1 MPEAGKSSTSST
13 NVVPIRPVPA
23 SATESRRRAG
33 RRTFGSI
40 SRLPSGNWRARY
52 ADPSHHGPGRP
63 AWINAPTTFLTKR
76 DAAGWLAAREAEI
89 VEHRWRPAPPPP
101 AEPVDTFAGYSVSW
115 LASRELKPS
124 TMREYTRMMKVLV
137 GAFGNQRLD
146 EITSADVRQWYA
158 GLNPELKTARAHHY
172 ALLRN
177 VLGSAVDEELITV
190 NPCRI
195 RAAGVTKRE
204 RRIQPA
210 SLEELAQIVTEMP
223 DRYRALVLMA
233 TWCALRF
240 GELTELRQHDVQLAD
255 DDTSGWLHVRR
266 AVTWPTPHTPV
277 VTTPKS
283 NAGIRDVA
291 IPPHLIPMLRA
302 HIALYSMPGPDGLV
316 FPNTEGNHMHHG
328 SMYKVFKR
336 ARKAIGRPDLRF
348 HDLRHTGA
356 TMAAQAGA
364 TMRELMDRLGHST
377 PQAALIYQHA
387 AADRQAELA
396 ARLSAMAAG
405 QPAEQGGQRRT

>member
-1 MPEAGKSSTSST
+1 MPEAGKSSTSTT

-23 SATESRRRAG
+23 PATEPRRRAG

-52 ADPSHHGPGRP
+52 ADPSHQGPGRP
-63 AWINAPTTFLTKR
+63 AWVNAPTTFLTKR

-89 VEHRWRPAPPPP
+89 VEHRWRPAPPAPG
-101 AEPVDTFAGYSVSW
+101 EPVVSFAGYSAGW

-124 TMREYTRMMKVLV
+124 TMREYTRMLKVLV
-137 GAFGNQRLD
+137 GAFGKQRLD

-210 SLEELAQIVTEMP
+210 SLEELAHLVAEMP
-223 DRYRALVLMA
+223 ERYRALVVTA

-240 GELTELRQHDVQLAD
+240 GELTELRRHDVQLAD
-255 DDTSGWLHVRR
+255 DDSSGWLHVRR

-283 NAGIRDVA
+283 NAGYAMWRSHRISSRCFVRIWPFTRCLAPTDWCS
-291 IPPHLIPMLRA
+291 PTPRA
-302 HIALYSMPGPDGLV
+302 STCTTAASTKSSSAHGRRSTGRISASMTSDTL
-316 FPNTEGNHMHHG
+316 
-328 SMYKVFKR
+328 
-336 ARKAIGRPDLRF
+336 GRPW
-348 HDLRHTGA
+348 
-356 TMAAQAGA
+356 
-364 TMRELMDRLGHST
+364 
-377 PQAALIYQHA
+377 PPK
-387 AADRQAELA
+387 
-396 ARLSAMAAG
+396 
-405 QPAEQGGQRRT
+405 PAPPCAS